1 MQGLIHMVPCVLF
14 MLQMY
19 NYSPPISKEENGKGV
34 GSRRSA
40 SNSHWKTLEVE
51 LEV

>member
-1 MQGLIHMVPCVLF
+1 MQRLIHKEPCILF
-14 MLQMY
+14 RLQMY
-19 NYSPPISKEENGKGV
+19 NYSPPISKEENGEGV
-34 GSRRSA
+34 GWRRSA